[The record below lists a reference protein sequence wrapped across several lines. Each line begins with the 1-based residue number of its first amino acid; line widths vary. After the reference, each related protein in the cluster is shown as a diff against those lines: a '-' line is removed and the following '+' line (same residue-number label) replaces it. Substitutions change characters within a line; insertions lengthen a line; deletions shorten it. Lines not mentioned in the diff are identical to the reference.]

1 MRRQRS
7 QNVGHIGPVGAK
19 CSNASRA
26 AGFFLEMGKNPHCYR
41 VLFCSGSNKR
51 LCIFGPK
58 GAIQIRYYYYY
69 YYYYKSKGSVRFE
82 FFTTIIST
90 VFFRRIK
97 MNNVWRQGFAWTRKE
112 AYIDPSSFPIS
123 SLYPP
128 LPLP

>member
-1 MRRQRS
+1 MLGTSAQWVR
-7 QNVGHIGPVGAK
+7 NVRTRPAQP
-19 CSNASRA
+19 
-26 AGFFLEMGKNPHCYR
+26 GFFRDGKEPSLLEFCSVR
-41 VLFCSGSNKR
+41 VLTSASVSSDLKA
-51 LCIFGPK
+51 L
-58 GAIQIRYYYYY
+58 
-69 YYYYKSKGSVRFE
+69 YKSVIIIIIIIIKVRVRFE